1 MSVKIINV
9 LKDDSFNDIL
19 EIFRQSSASEVIL
32 VLPRIGKLFRHE
44 DHFAAFASEAQQ
56 AAKVVSVLTSNP
68 QTALLA
74 RKFGFTVMASGTS
87 KTAKPARTSR
97 ALKTPAKTAKLVT
110 APPPGDFGIPDFNDE
125 ADLGD
130 VPLTSDQTQGSESED
145 VDDADPLR
153 NMHIEDEEGNIVD
166 EDADGQVDEPKDQDL
181 TIGDDAASF
190 VTTGTAR
197 PTATLAGAP
206 KVAPRRV
213 PKASDIDGVR
223 LGMPSRTLSP
233 SPKTE
238 RAAAVPIQKNDMREQ
253 GKANDRIDYIDTVWR
268 GMNAKMSGR
277 TPASSQGAPSFLRRT
292 FSDTARM
299 ATSGAMPK
307 RIALTMVS
315 AAAIVLLGVVYLMT
329 GSARVALVPV
339 GKTVDTQITVQAAD
353 IYTSIDD
360 AFAKIPGQLIEV
372 SKTAQDTVNASGQRD
387 VASKARGKITVY
399 NEYSS
404 SPQALITNTRFS
416 SSDGKIF
423 RTLQSITVPGSTVK
437 AGVTVPGKITVDVV
451 ADAPG
456 SEYNIPAGNFIIMAF
471 KERGDT
477 NKVAT
482 FYGKSEAAMTGGAS
496 GPSVVVTKG
505 DYDSAKASATE
516 AVREQIAA
524 ALQAQGADLQVIDGD
539 TITMGDIVSTANPD
553 DAAASVTVTAT
564 GTIRT
569 VAFRKQD
576 LSNLIASTI
585 LKKERLVVLPDQLEL
600 TFSDI
605 AFKSDLG
612 TLVFTVSVKGKGYA
626 PVDTE
631 AIVRDIAGKNATSI
645 RDYFRDREGVE
656 SATVTLSPFWVRSVP
671 TKTSKISIDV
681 IYSGAA
687 QEGR

>member
-19 EIFRQSSASEVIL
+19 EIFRQSSAPEVIL
-32 VLPRIGKLFRHE
+32 VLPRVGKLFRHE

-56 AAKVVSVLTSNP
+56 AAKIVSVLTSNP

-74 RKFGFTVMASGTS
+74 HKFGFTVMASGAS
-87 KTAKPARTSR
+87 KTAKPARPAK
-97 ALKTPAKTAKLVT
+97 ALKAPAKVATLAT

-130 VPLTSDQTQGSESED
+130 VPLTSDQTQGSEPED
-145 VDDADPLR
+145 TEEADPLR
-153 NMHIEDEEGNIVD
+153 NMHIEDDEGNIVD
-166 EDADGQVDEPKDQDL
+166 ENADGEADEPKDQDL
-181 TIGDDAASF
+181 TVGDDAASL
-190 VTTGTAR
+190 VTAGASHL
-197 PTATLAGAP
+197 TATLAGAP
-206 KVAPRRV
+206 KISSRRV

-223 LGMPSRTLSP
+223 LGMVPRTLTP
-233 SPKTE
+233 APKTE
-238 RAAAVPIQKNDMREQ
+238 RPAAVPIQKNDIREQ
-253 GKANDRIDYIDTVWR
+253 GKASDGVDYIDTVWR
-268 GMNAKMSGR
+268 GMNTKV
-277 TPASSQGAPSFLRRT
+277 ASRPPLSSPSAPSFLRRT
-292 FSDTARM
+292 FSDTARI

-307 RIALTMVS
+307 RIALTMVG
-315 AAAIVLLGVVYLMT
+315 AAAIVLLSVVYLMT

-372 SKTAQDTVNASGQRD
+372 SKTAQDTVSASGQRD

-416 SSDGKIF
+416 STGGKVF

-456 SEYNIPAGNFIIMAF
+456 TEYNIPAGNFIIMAF
-471 KERGDT
+471 QEKGDT

-496 GPSVVVTKG
+496 GPSVVVTQG
-505 DYDSAKASATE
+505 DYDSAKAAATE

-524 ALQAQGADLQVIDGD
+524 ALAAQGADLQVIDAD
-539 TITMGDIVSTANPD
+539 NIVMGDVVSTANPD
-553 DAAASVTVTAT
+553 DAASSVTVTAT

-576 LSNLIASTI
+576 LSDLIASTI

-600 TFSDI
+600 SFSDI
-605 AFKSDLG
+605 SFKSDLG

-631 AIVRDIAGKNATSI
+631 TIVRDIAGKNATSI

-671 TKTSKISIDV
+671 TKTSKITIEV
-681 IYSGAA
+681 MYSGAA
-687 QEGR
+687 QESR